1 MRNIRHPNVVQLI
14 QFTESKE
21 NYFLVMELCDGGEL
35 FHRIVKMTYFS
46 EPLSRHVITQVA
58 QGVRHLH
65 EVCGVVHR

>member
-1 MRNIRHPNVVQLI
+1 
-14 QFTESKE
+14 
-21 NYFLVMELCDGGEL
+21 MELCDGGEL